1 MLTLIKRVDLMM
13 KQQDVGNEHSRHDK
27 DGHKSIMIMTVSTSI
42 MTTKMMKILIT
53 IWMLLMLKV
62 FTKRSIL

>member
-13 KQQDVGNEHSRHDK
+13 KQQDVGNERSRHDK
-27 DGHKSIMIMTVSTSI
+27 DGRKRIMIMTVSTLI
-42 MTTKMMKILIT
+42 MTTKMMTILIT
-53 IWMLLMLKV
+53 IWMLLMMTA